1 MSTVNHHCLLN
12 FPHIPPSIPPN
23 HRLKLLSSL
32 SLYRKPERLFALS
45 ASLSLSPATIHE
57 CSSSSSSSSSSFDKE
72 ETEDIESVID
82 GFFYLLRL
90 SAQYYDVEVTKAVH
104 ASFLKLREEKTRL
117 GNALISTYLKL
128 GFPREAFLV
137 FVSLSSPTVVSYTA
151 LISGFSRLNLEI
163 EALKVFFRMRKAG
176 LVQPNEYTFVA
187 ILTACVRVSRFSL
200 GIQIHGLI
208 VKSGFLNS
216 VFVSNSLMSLYDKDS
231 GSSCDDVLKL
241 FDEIPQRDV
250 ASWNTVVSSL
260 VKEGKSHKAFDLFY
274 EMNRVEGFGVDSFT
288 LSTLLSSC
296 TDSSDLLRGREL
308 HGRAIRIGLMQE
320 LSVNNAL
327 IGFYSKFW
335 DMKKVESLYE
345 MMMAQDAVTFT
356 EMITAYMSFGMVD
369 SAVEIF
375 ENVTEKNTITYNA
388 LMAGF
393 CRNGHGLKA
402 LKLFTDMLQR
412 GVELTDFSLTSA
424 VDACGLVS
432 EKKVSEQIHGFCIKF
447 GTAFNPCI
455 QTALLDMCTRC
466 ERMADAEEM
475 FDQWP
480 SNLDSSKA
488 TTSIIGGYAR
498 NGLPDK
504 AVSLFHRT
512 LCEQK
517 LFLDEV
523 SLTLILAV
531 CGTLGFREMGYQIHC
546 YALKGGY
553 FSDISL
559 GNSLISMYAKCCD
572 SDDAIKIFNTMREHD
587 VISWNS
593 LISCYILQRNGD
605 EALALWSRMN
615 EKEIKPD
622 IITLTLVISAFRYTE
637 SNKLSSCRDLLL
649 SMKTIYDIE
658 PTTEHY
664 TAFVRVLGH
673 WGLLEEAEDTINS
686 MPVQPEVS
694 VLRALLDSCRIHSNT
709 SVAKRVAKLIL
720 STKPETP
727 SEYILKS
734 NIYSASGFWHRS
746 EMIREEMR
754 ERGYRKHPAKS
765 WIIHENKVHFFHAR
779 DTSHPQEKDIYS
791 GLEILIMECLKAGY
805 EPKTE
810 FVLQEVDE
818 FMKKSFLFHHSAKLA
833 VTYGILSSNTRGKPV
848 RVMKNVMLCGDCHEF
863 FKYISVVVKREIL
876 LRDSSGFH
884 HFVNGKC
891 SCRDLW

>member
-12 FPHIPPSIPPN
+12 VPHIPPSIPRP
-23 HRLKLLSSL
+23 KLHPSL
-32 SLYRKPERLFALS
+32 SLYRKPERLCSLS
-45 ASLSLSPATIHE
+45 ASLSLSPVNINDR
-57 CSSSSSSSSSSFDKE
+57 SSSSSSLFEKK
-72 ETEDIESVID
+72 ETEEIESMVD
-82 GFFYLLRL
+82 GYFYLLRL
-90 SAQYYDVEVTKAVH
+90 SAQYDDVEVTRAVH
-104 ASFLKLREEKTRL
+104 ASFLKLRVEKTRL

-137 FVSLSSPTVVSYTA
+137 FVSMTSPTVVSYTA

-163 EALKVFFRMRKAG
+163 EALKVFFRMRKSG
-176 LVQPNEYTFVA
+176 IVQPNEFTFVA
-187 ILTACVRVSRFSL
+187 ILTACVRASRFSL

-208 VKSGFLNS
+208 VKLGFLNS
-216 VFVSNSLMSLYDKDS
+216 VFVCNSLMSLYAK

-250 ASWNTVVSSL
+250 TSWNTVISSL
-260 VKEGKSHKAFDLFY
+260 VKEGMTDKAFDLFY
-274 EMNRVEGFGVDSFT
+274 EMNRVEGLGVDRFT
-288 LSTLLSSC
+288 LSTLLSSS
-296 TDSSDLLRGREL
+296 DDLLRGREL

-327 IGFYSKFW
+327 IGFYSKFG
-335 DMKKVESLYE
+335 DIEKVESLYE
-345 MMMAQDAVTFT
+345 MMMVQDAVTST
-356 EMITAYMSFGMVD
+356 EMITAYMAFGMVD

-375 ENVTEKNTITYNA
+375 EDMTEKNTITYNA

-402 LKLFTDMLQR
+402 LKLFTDMLLR

-447 GTAFNPCI
+447 GCLLLNPCI

-488 TTSIIGGYAR
+488 TTSILGGYAR

-512 LCEQK
+512 LCEEK
-517 LFLDEV
+517 LLLDEV

-531 CGTLGFREMGYQIHC
+531 CGTLGFRELGYQIHC

-553 FSDISL
+553 FSNVAL
-559 GNSLISMYAKCCD
+559 GNSLISMYSKCWD
-572 SDDAIKIFNTMREHD
+572 SDDAIKVFKTMQDHD
-587 VISWNS
+587 VVSWNS

-615 EKEIKPD
+615 DGGIKPD
-622 IITLTLVISAFRYTE
+622 KITLTLVISAFRYTE
-637 SNKLSSCRDLLL
+637 SNKLSSCRDLFL
-649 SMKTIYDIE
+649 SMKTVYDIE

-686 MPVQPEVS
+686 MPFLPEVS
-694 VLRALLDSCRIHSNT
+694 VLRALLDSCRVHSNT

-720 STKPETP
+720 STKPESP

-734 NIYSASGFWHRS
+734 NIYSASGLWHRS
-746 EMIREEMR
+746 EIIREEMR

-765 WIIHENKVHFFHAR
+765 WIIHENKVHSFHAR

-805 EPKTE
+805 EPNTE

-833 VTYGILSSNTRGKPV
+833 VTYGILTSNTRGKPV
-848 RVMKNVMLCGDCHEF
+848 RVVKNVMLCGDCHEF
-863 FKYISVVVKREIL
+863 FKYISVVVKKEIV

-891 SCRDLW
+891 SCRDRW

>member
-12 FPHIPPSIPPN
+12 FPHIPPSIPKNYRP
-23 HRLKLLSSL
+23 KLHSYLL
-32 SLYRKPERLFALS
+32 LYRKPERLFSLS
-45 ASLSLSPATIHE
+45 ASLSLSPAIIHE
-57 CSSSSSSSSSSFDKE
+57 CSSSSSPYSSFEKE
-72 ETEDIESVID
+72 EAEDMESIVD

-90 SAQYYDVEVTKAVH
+90 SAQYHDVEVTKAVH
-104 ASFLKLREEKTRL
+104 AAFLKLSEEKTNL
-117 GNALISTYLKL
+117 GNAIISTYLKL
-128 GFPREAFLV
+128 GFPRDAFLV

-176 LVQPNEYTFVA
+176 IIQPNEYTFVA
-187 ILTACVRVSRFSL
+187 ILTACVRICRFSL

-216 VFVSNSLMSLYDKDS
+216 VFVGNSLMSLYAKDS
-231 GSSCDDVLKL
+231 GSSSDDVFQL
-241 FDEIPQRDV
+241 FDETPHRDV
-250 ASWNTVVSSL
+250 TSWNTVISSL
-260 VKEGKSHKAFDLFY
+260 VKEGKSDKAFGLFC
-274 EMNRVEGFGVDSFT
+274 EMNRVEGLEVDCFT

-296 TDSSDLLRGREL
+296 TDSSDLLRGTEL
-308 HGRAIRIGLMQE
+308 HGRAIRIGLKQE
-320 LSVNNAL
+320 LSVSNAL
-327 IGFYSKFW
+327 IGLYSKYG
-335 DMKKVESLYE
+335 DMKKVENLYE
-345 MMMAQDAVTFT
+345 MMMVRDALTFT
-356 EMITAYMSFGMVD
+356 EMITAYMAFGMVD
-369 SAVEIF
+369 SAVEMF
-375 ENVTEKNTITYNA
+375 ENIPEKNTITYNA

-402 LKLFTDMLQR
+402 LELFTEMLET

-447 GTAFNPCI
+447 GCALNPCI

-466 ERMADAEEM
+466 ERMADAEEI

-488 TTSIIGGYAR
+488 TTSMLGGYAR

-504 AVSLFHRT
+504 ALSLFHRS
-512 LCEQK
+512 LCEEK
-517 LFLDEV
+517 LYLDEV

-553 FSDISL
+553 FSDVGL
-559 GNSLISMYAKCCD
+559 GNSLISMYSKCCY
-572 SDDAIKIFNTMREHD
+572 SDDAIKVFNTMQEHD
-587 VISWNS
+587 VVSWNS

-615 EKEIKPD
+615 KEKIKHD
-622 IITLTLVISAFRYTE
+622 RITLALVISAFRYTE
-637 SNKLSSCRDLLL
+637 SNKLSSCRDLFL
-649 SMKTIYDIE
+649 SMKSIYGIE

-673 WGLLEEAEDTINS
+673 WGFLEEAEETVNL
-686 MPVQPEVS
+686 MPLQPEVS
-694 VLRALLDSCRIHSNT
+694 VLKALLDSCRVHSNT
-709 SVAKRVAKLIL
+709 SIAKRVAKLIL
-720 STKPETP
+720 SINPENP

-734 NIYSASGFWHRS
+734 NIYSASGLWHRS

-754 ERGYRKHPAKS
+754 ERGYRKHPSKS
-765 WIIHENKVHFFHAR
+765 WIIHDNKVHSFHAR

-805 EPKTE
+805 EPDTE

-818 FMKKSFLFHHSAKLA
+818 FMKKSFLFHHGAKLS
-833 VTYGILSSNTRGKPV
+833 VTYGILISNTKGKPV
-848 RVMKNVMLCGDCHEF
+848 RVVKNVMLCGDCHEF
-863 FKYISVVVKREIL
+863 FKHVSVVVKREII

-884 HFVNGKC
+884 RFVNGKC